1 MRAAWRSCGVLVAP
15 VLKFSHLLV
24 QFLKALLVAL
34 DKSPDGCLGSG
45 RDLVPQFDGDRRN
58 GRHTNVLRPLAAWT
72 SSAGEWVRAI
82 LSVPG
87 SQLLDE
93 PGQRL
98 THRFE
103 RVGIV
108 GVVPT
113 PSLRGRVSSNV

>member
-1 MRAAWRSCGVLVAP
+1 MPGGLAVEDRERA
-15 VLKFSHLLV
+15 
-24 QFLKALLVAL
+24 
-34 DKSPDGCLGSG
+34 
-45 RDLVPQFDGDRRN
+45 RR
-58 GRHTNVLRPLAAWT
+58 AWT
-72 SSAGEWVRAI
+72 RSAGEWVRAI

-108 GVVPT
+108 GVGRRCFSLEVRPLALH
-113 PSLRGRVSSNV
+113 PSPFDIGFANKFLQEVVRVENLLAEGG